1 MAVVKFDITD
11 QGWVVVPL
19 NAAGSPIGIALYCA
33 TAEDCE
39 LVFNQ
44 EGGAKNSAYL
54 LSLWRSSESVSAD

>member
-1 MAVVKFDITD
+1 MKFDIPD
-11 QGWVVVPL
+11 KGWVVVPL

-33 TAEDCE
+33 TTEECE

-44 EGGAKNSAYL
+44 EGGARNSAYL